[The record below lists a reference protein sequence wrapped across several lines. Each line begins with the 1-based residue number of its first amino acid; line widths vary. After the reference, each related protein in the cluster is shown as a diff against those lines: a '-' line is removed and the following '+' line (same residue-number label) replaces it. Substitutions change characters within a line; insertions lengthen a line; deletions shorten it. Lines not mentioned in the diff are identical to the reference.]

1 MTLPLE
7 LNLVI
12 TSSLPNVNLAIEN
25 KGQCERIETQMYEDQ
40 DDVVI
45 ADRDV
50 MTTLS
55 SFSLSCPIIIRK
67 GLMA

>member
-7 LNLVI
+7 LYLVI

-55 SFSLSCPIIIRK
+55 SFSRS
-67 GLMA
+67 

>member
-7 LNLVI
+7 LYLVT

-25 KGQCERIETQMYEDQ
+25 KGQCERTETQMYEDQ

-45 ADRDV
+45 ADKDV

-55 SFSLSCPIIIRK
+55 SFSRS
-67 GLMA
+67 

>member
-7 LNLVI
+7 LYLVT

-25 KGQCERIETQMYEDQ
+25 NGQCERTETQMYEDQ

-45 ADRDV
+45 ADKDV

-55 SFSLSCPIIIRK
+55 SFSRS
-67 GLMA
+67 